1 MIESWKEI
9 TFGDH
14 ITILTDYHA
23 NGSYEALKKH
33 ITIKHSPDYA
43 AMIRTLN
50 FERNDFENDLIYLN
64 EEEYNYLSKSKVFG
78 GDILMN
84 KIANA
89 GSVYLMPDIK
99 RPVSLAMNLFLIR
112 LDDKINQRFMFYLMK
127 HNEGYIKLYAN
138 GAATSTITKNAVRN
152 LKFVI
157 PSLPTQQKIA
167 GILSAY
173 DDLIETN
180 LKRIKLLEE
189 MAQIT
194 YEEWFVRLRFP
205 GHESTT
211 INPETALPEAWRM
224 GIMQDLFDFKNGYVF
239 ESGTYIQDGQHKIVT
254 IKNVQDGSFIP
265 ETTNTIAELPRN
277 IKAHHQLSTGDIIM
291 SLTGN
296 VGRVCLVYGENYLLN
311 QRVAKAVPN
320 NPVDRLYVYTL
331 LRSRGTLTQL
341 ENISNGAAQQ
351 NLSPVNASKMPT
363 LMPARSVLNDFNKNI
378 GSIIDLICLK
388 NIENNRLREARDI
401 LLPRLMTGV
410 IDVESYDLTRLLKE
424 AA

>member
-1 MIESWKEI
+1 MKNIKRLEEI
-9 TFGDH
+9 TSFITDGKHGDCENEADSGYYFVSAKD
-14 ITILTDYHA
+14 IRNSEILY
-23 NGSYEALKKH
+23 
-33 ITIKHSPDYA
+33 DYA
-43 AMIRTLN
+43 RQITKKDFLETHRRTNLEANDIVIVSTGATIGRMGLAKDRPETQRTTFQKSVAIVKPDKAKINPTWLYYYLQFDMNRIITVAGGAAQSNLLLRDLRAVKVKISSLNIQKKIAMI
-50 FERNDFENDLIYLN
+50 
-64 EEEYNYLSKSKVFG
+64 
-78 GDILMN
+78 
-84 KIANA
+84 
-89 GSVYLMPDIK
+89 
-99 RPVSLAMNLFLIR
+99 LA
-112 LDDKINQRFMFYLMK
+112 
-127 HNEGYIKLYAN
+127 
-138 GAATSTITKNAVRN
+138 
-152 LKFVI
+152 
-157 PSLPTQQKIA
+157 
-167 GILSAY
+167 AY
-173 DDLIETN
+173 DDLIENN

-205 GHESTT
+205 GHESTP
-211 INPETALPEAWRM
+211 INPETSLPDGWRM
-224 GIMQDLFDFKNGYVF
+224 GTMQDLFDFKNGYAF
-239 ESGTYIQDGQHKIVT
+239 KSGTYIQDGQHKIVT

-265 ETTNTIAELPRN
+265 ATTDTIAELPSN
-277 IKAHHQLSTGDIIM
+277 IKPHHHLSTGDIIM

-311 QRVAKAVPN
+311 QRVAKVVPN
-320 NPVDRLYVYTL
+320 NPADRLYVYAL

-363 LMPARSVLNDFNKNI
+363 LVPARNVVDDFNKNI

-410 IDVESYDLTRLLKE
+410 IDVESYDPSQLLKE